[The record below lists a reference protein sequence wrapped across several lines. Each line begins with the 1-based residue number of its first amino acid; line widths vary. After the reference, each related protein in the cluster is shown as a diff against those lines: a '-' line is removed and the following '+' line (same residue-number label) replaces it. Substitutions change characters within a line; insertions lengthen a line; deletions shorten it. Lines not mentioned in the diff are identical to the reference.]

1 MEQTL
6 ILQAFKSDEY
16 KLIETDE
23 AVEIPIVVLKAEQI
37 MTPSVNGEGK
47 KVKFSQKAVEKIA
60 KNLKGKPVL
69 QEHFETISNIVG
81 VVSDAQIKDSLLIA
95 NIKIPKTEQK
105 LISLVKLK
113 PSPINQFSIGG
124 YIKAYSQEENILTI
138 EDFETKEISIVLKGA
153 SPSTKR
159 LDAKKTQEGG
169 IKMQEEMKEL
179 LKKVAKLEAQLE
191 EKEKQIKDLKA
202 QLETKE
208 KENKQLKAQM
218 EEKELE
224 TYRNEKLSTLDPSLQ
239 AMAKPAVAIAG
250 SKEEI
255 DKIIAEYKKLTAS
268 QTGFNPA
275 EPQPQKN
282 ENPFEIL

>member
-6 ILQAFKSDEY
+6 ILQAFKSEEY

-23 AVEIPIVVLKAEQI
+23 AVEIPIVVLKADQV

-81 VVSDAQIKDSLLIA
+81 VVSDAQVKDSLLIA

-159 LDAKKTQEGG
+159 LDAKNQEGG

-224 TYRNEKLSTLDPSLQ
+224 TYRNEKLSTLDPALQ
-239 AMAKPAVAIAG
+239 AVAKPAVAIANT
-250 SKEEI
+250 KEEI

-268 QTGFNPA
+268 QTGFNPP
-275 EPQPQKN
+275 EPQQQKN